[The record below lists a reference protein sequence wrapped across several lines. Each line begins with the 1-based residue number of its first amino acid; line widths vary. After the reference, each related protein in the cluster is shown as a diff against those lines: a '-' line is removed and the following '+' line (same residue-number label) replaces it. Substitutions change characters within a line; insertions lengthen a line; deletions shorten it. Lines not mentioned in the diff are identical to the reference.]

1 MNELTISR
9 KFFRFTTNTQ
19 RDFAQHFRIYD
30 CGARGYVVMT
40 DGKVIGTADNI
51 VQAQQLAM
59 DSTPKVWGF
68 NCYGVCVKRLPLGR
82 LTEYNKAHPNA
93 SERITDWVG

>member
-1 MNELTISR
+1 MNNLTISR

-19 RDFAQHFRIYD
+19 TPYAQHFRFYD

-40 DGKVIGTADNI
+40 NGAVVGTADNI

-82 LTEYNKAHPNA
+82 LIEYNRAHAVA
-93 SERITDWVG
+93 SEKIVSWKE